1 VEKDLEKEGNAMIL
15 RSMVVTALAMLLLL
29 GPAQAYQKAS
39 KARQE
44 EVAKRGAQ
52 VMPFSLERTLHIF
65 AKTRSG
71 GVQQVIAKD
80 PSDTGQITLIREHLS
95 MISKQFA
102 QGNFSAPASI
112 HGNDMPGL
120 AELEKAKPDQLRI
133 EYKELPDGAQI
144 TYSSASPELI
154 VAIHRWF
161 DAQLAD
167 HAGYAVHGP
176 VEHHMKNQ

>member
-1 VEKDLEKEGNAMIL
+1 MML
-15 RSMVVTALAMLLLL
+15 RSMMAIALTMLLLV
-29 GPAQAYQKAS
+29 GPAQAYEKAS

-65 AKTRSG
+65 AKTKTG

-120 AELEKAKPDQLRI
+120 ADLEKARPGQLRI
-133 EYKELPDGAQI
+133 EYKELPDGAKI
-144 TYSSASPELI
+144 EYSSDNPRL
-154 VAIHRWF
+154 VDAIHRWF

-167 HAGYAVHGP
+167 HAGALPSLPKHY
-176 VEHHMKNQ
+176 KK

>member
-1 VEKDLEKEGNAMIL
+1 ML
-15 RSMVVTALAMLLLL
+15 RLITAIALTMLLLL

-65 AKTRSG
+65 AKTKTG

-120 AELEKAKPDQLRI
+120 ADLEKARPGQLRI

-144 TYSSASPELI
+144 AYSSASPEM
-154 VAIHRWF
+154 VDAIHRWF
-161 DAQLAD
+161 DAQLVD
-167 HAGYAVHGP
+167 HAGALPGP
-176 VEHHMKNQ
+176 PERDRR

>member
-1 VEKDLEKEGNAMIL
+1 MIL
-15 RSMVVTALAMLLLL
+15 RLMAVAALTILLLA
-29 GPAQAYQKAS
+29 GPVQAYEKAS

-65 AKTRSG
+65 TKTNSG
-71 GVQQVIAKD
+71 GIQRVIAKN

-95 MISKQFA
+95 MISKEFA
-102 QGNFSAPASI
+102 RGDFSAPATI
-112 HGNDMPGL
+112 HGSDMPGL
-120 AELEKAKPDQLRI
+120 AELEKAHPSQLTI

-144 TYSSASPELI
+144 EYLSDSPGLI
-154 VAIHRWF
+154 DAIHRWF

-167 HAGYAVHGP
+167 HAGYALPGHD
-176 VEHHMKNQ
+176 EHPIRDK

>member
-1 VEKDLEKEGNAMIL
+1 MML
-15 RSMVVTALAMLLLL
+15 RLMTAIALTMLLMA
-29 GPAQAYQKAS
+29 GPAQAYEKAS

-65 AKTRSG
+65 AKTKSG
-71 GVQQVIAKD
+71 GVQQVIVKD
-80 PSDTGQITLIREHLS
+80 PSDTGQITLIRQHLS

-112 HGNDMPGL
+112 HGSNMPGL
-120 AELEKAKPDQLRI
+120 AELEKARPGQLGI

-144 TYSSASPELI
+144 TYSSVTPKMI
-154 VAIHRWF
+154 DAIHRWF

-167 HAGYAVHGP
+167 HAGALP
-176 VEHHMKNQ
+176 SLPERDR

>member
-1 VEKDLEKEGNAMIL
+1 MVL
-15 RSMVVTALAMLLLL
+15 RFIICTTLIMLLAD
-29 GPAQAYQKAS
+29 GPVQAFEKAS

-44 EVAKRGAQ
+44 EVQARGAQ

-65 AKTRSG
+65 TKTKSG

-80 PSDTGQITLIREHLS
+80 PSDTRQITLIRAHLS

-120 AELEKAKPDQLRI
+120 ADLEKAHPGQLRI
-133 EYKELPDGAQI
+133 AYKELPKGAQI
-144 TYSSASPELI
+144 DYSSDDPGLI
-154 VAIHRWF
+154 DAIHRWF

-167 HAGYAVHGP
+167 HAGALPGRP
-176 VEHHMKNQ
+176 MGD